1 MIHYYIIIC
10 YNIYFIVDEMYGMR
24 RVAYFL
30 FARMS
35 GKIWQ
40 TGCTPLDTYE
50 YYIIIWAVEP

>member
-1 MIHYYIIIC
+1 MILYYIIC
-10 YNIYFIVDEMYGMR
+10 HNIHFLVNEVYGMR

-40 TGCTPLDTYE
+40 TGCTTPPQGMYE
-50 YYIIIWAVEP
+50 